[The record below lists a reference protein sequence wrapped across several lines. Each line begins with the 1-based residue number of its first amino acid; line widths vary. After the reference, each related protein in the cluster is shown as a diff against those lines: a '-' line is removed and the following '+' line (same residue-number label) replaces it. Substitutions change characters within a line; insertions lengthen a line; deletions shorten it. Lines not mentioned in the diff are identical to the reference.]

1 MLNFSAILILFINIL
16 NKINMKNTLFFII
29 ASLFSA
35 TMIFAQENTIP
46 MLGDKAPSFTAE
58 TTNGTLHFPD
68 DYGKKWKILFS
79 HPLDFTPVC
88 SSELLELAYMQGE
101 FEKLGVQIV
110 IISTDNIESHKNWK
124 KSLESL
130 SYKNRE
136 AVNIKFPLIDDDSKL
151 ISRKYGMIH
160 ASTNNTKDVRG
171 VFIIDPDNKI
181 SAISFNPMEVGRNL
195 DEIKRTVNA
204 LQTVK
209 SNAVLTPANWQPGG
223 DVLIP
228 YLKSDENSSSKAVSK
243 NDPKLYQ
250 VAWYMIF
257 KKMD

>member
-1 MLNFSAILILFINIL
+1 
-16 NKINMKNTLFFII
+16 MKHILFFII
-29 ASLFSA
+29 AFVFSA
-35 TMIFAQENTIP
+35 TMIVAQENTIP
-46 MLGDKAPSFTAE
+46 MLGDNAPSFTAE
-58 TTNGTLHFPD
+58 STNGTLHFPN

-88 SSELLELAYMQGE
+88 SSELLELANMQDE
-101 FEKLGVQIV
+101 FEKLGVKLV

-136 AVNIKFPLIDDDSKL
+136 MLSIKFPLVDDNTRS

-160 ASTNNTKDVRG
+160 SSTNSTEDVRG
-171 VFIIDPDNKI
+171 VFIIDPENKI
-181 SAISFNPMEVGRNL
+181 RAISFNPMEVGRNI
-195 DEIKRTVNA
+195 DEIKRTVIA
-204 LQTVK
+204 LQTIK
-209 SNAVLTPANWQPGG
+209 SSAVLTPANWQPGG

-228 YLKSDENSSSKAVSK
+228 YLKSEENGNSKVASK

-257 KKMD
+257 KRAD